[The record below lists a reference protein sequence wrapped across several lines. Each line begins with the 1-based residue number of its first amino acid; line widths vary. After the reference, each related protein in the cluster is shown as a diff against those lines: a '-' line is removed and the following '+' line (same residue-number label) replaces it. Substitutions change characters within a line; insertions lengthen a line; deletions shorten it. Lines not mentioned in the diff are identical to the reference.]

1 MRFAKTVIA
10 IVIVS
15 IQNAIFIASKRS
27 LITGKKQ
34 LDLLPEFRAEKSTKS
49 LGCWE

>member
-15 IQNAIFIASKRS
+15 IQNAIYIASKRS
-27 LITGKKQ
+27 LITGKRP
-34 LDLLPEFRAEKSTKS
+34 DLLPEFGAEKSTER